1 MDSAN
6 RTDMV
11 DIGSASMV
19 NQGTRASV
27 MELDFDQLVVVAQ
40 VGDDVKL
47 AAKDHF
53 AVEVSLVE
61 VVAASIVTS
70 EFVDKFCSLDY

>member
-19 NQGTRASV
+19 NRGTRASV
-27 MELDFDQLVVVAQ
+27 MELDFDQSVVVAL
-40 VGDDVKL
+40 VEGDVKPV
-47 AAKDHF
+47 AMDHF
-53 AVEVSLVE
+53 LVEVSLAE

-70 EFVDKFCSLDY
+70 VFVDRFCSTD

>member
-40 VGDDVKL
+40 VEDDVKL

-61 VVAASIVTS
+61 VAAASIVTL
-70 EFVDKFCSLDY
+70 EFVDKFCSMDY